1 MAPELAGGAAVEL
14 DGLRESCV
22 AAVRGLGGADVLFVV
37 GGGTVTTGYPGEAAG
52 TLAPWGVDVRVGTGR
67 PVLPL
72 SLTVGR
78 WLMDRAGVDGPH
90 GYQAVAMDAAPE
102 ECLAVGAELAARAPR
117 VALLVMADG
126 SAALTVKAPG
136 YLHPDAGRYDRALAR
151 ALAAADTKALE
162 TMDPAEADDLWVA
175 GRAALQVL
183 AGAGRNGA
191 FRAEAL
197 YDEAPYGVGY
207 HVVSWRR

>member
-1 MAPELAGGAAVEL
+1 MVPELAGGAAGEL
-14 DGLRESCV
+14 DGLRERCV
-22 AAVRGLGGADVLFVV
+22 EAIRGLRGADELVVV
-37 GGGTVTTGYPGEAAG
+37 GGGAAGAVYPGEAAG
-52 TLAPWGVDVRVGTGR
+52 TLAPWGVDVRVGEGTA
-67 PVLPL
+67 VLPL

-78 WLMDRAGVDGPH
+78 WLTDRAGLGRPDAYRVV
-90 GYQAVAMDAAPE
+90 AVDAAPE
-102 ECLAVGAELAARAPR
+102 ECLAIGAELAERASR

-136 YLHPDAGRYDRALAR
+136 YLQPGAEGYDRALVR
-151 ALAAADTKALE
+151 ALGAADVEALSAL
-162 TMDPAEADDLWVA
+162 DPGEADALWVE

-183 AGAGRNGA
+183 AGAGGEGT
-191 FRAEAL
+191 FQAEVL